1 MTKDLIG
8 FVSHKDQSYLLAG
21 LAASSWA
28 PLSRCGNCANTS
40 SGFVGAVARNLPRTS
55 STILSSSFSTNKFL
69 NTGNLCH
76 HRVKPDQARVTA
88 CCDCVWSLV
97 RSSQRAKH
105 CPLSSLWHNSHVEL
119 RVRATNKQT
128 NKQTNKTNKQTNI
141 QTLPTFSLT
150 QRCTLSSVWE
160 QHLYL
165 YFSNGKI
172 PIRNKFGHRCHL
184 CLHLCA
190 CEPRALVRSK
200 FFYEVGL
207 KMGVFLKFVHTRQT
221 KNRNP
226 CLETCAL
233 T

>member
-1 MTKDLIG
+1 MTKNLIG

-55 STILSSSFSTNKFL
+55 STILSSSFSTNKFS

-105 CPLSSLWHNSHVEL
+105 CPLSSLWHNDEL
-119 RVRATNKQT
+119 SRWAPCESSICVWISICISLMGRFPLETNLVT
-128 NKQTNKTNKQTNI
+128 DVI
-141 QTLPTFSLT
+141 FVYIFVLVSLE
-150 QRCTLSSVWE
+150 RLSDLS
-160 QHLYL
+160 
-165 YFSNGKI
+165 
-172 PIRNKFGHRCHL
+172 
-184 CLHLCA
+184 
-190 CEPRALVRSK
+190 

-207 KMGVFLKFVHTRQT
+207 KMGVFFKVCSYSP
-221 KNRNP
+221 N
-226 CLETCAL
+226 EE
-233 T
+233 

>member
-55 STILSSSFSTNKFL
+55 STILSSLFSTNKFS

-105 CPLSSLWHNSHVEL
+105 CPLSSLWHNDEL
-119 RVRATNKQT
+119 SRWAPCESNKQTNKQNKQT
-128 NKQTNKTNKQTNI
+128 NKQTNKHCPPSLWHNASRWASCESNIWVWISICISLMGRFPLETNLVTDVI
-141 QTLPTFSLT
+141 FVYIFVLVSLE
-150 QRCTLSSVWE
+150 RLSDLS
-160 QHLYL
+160 
-165 YFSNGKI
+165 
-172 PIRNKFGHRCHL
+172 
-184 CLHLCA
+184 
-190 CEPRALVRSK
+190 

-207 KMGVFLKFVHTRQT
+207 KMGVFFKVCSYSP
-221 KNRNP
+221 N
-226 CLETCAL
+226 EE
-233 T
+233 

>member
-105 CPLSSLWHNSHVEL
+105 CPLSSLWHNDEL
-119 RVRATNKQT
+119 SRWAPCESNIWVWISICISLMGRFPLETNLVT
-128 NKQTNKTNKQTNI
+128 DVI
-141 QTLPTFSLT
+141 FVYIFVLVSLE
-150 QRCTLSSVWE
+150 RLSDLS
-160 QHLYL
+160 
-165 YFSNGKI
+165 
-172 PIRNKFGHRCHL
+172 
-184 CLHLCA
+184 
-190 CEPRALVRSK
+190 

-207 KMGVFLKFVHTRQT
+207 KMGVFFSI
-221 KNRNP
+221 
-226 CLETCAL
+226 
-233 T
+233 